1 MIILKK
7 HLLVAILIIVVLVIS
22 GFVVRGS
29 FTETE
34 IKETGIYTVSA
45 AEAPVTFVQ
54 LYAADGRA
62 KMFPSHM
69 KDAQMSVGW
78 YETRKDAAKSKITQ
92 KDIDALAAVMYI
104 EARGLDT
111 REVAMVAWCVLNRVD
126 RGDGSISG
134 ICYSNQFALY
144 HTNAA
149 YHNKTVYAWLA
160 EDVLTRYYLE
170 KMGETAV
177 GRVLP
182 PNYYYFTGD
191 GKHNY
196 FRADFYGPK
205 QLNSLFEMENPYK
218 Q

>member
-1 MIILKK
+1 MKK
-7 HLLVAILIIVVLVIS
+7 YLIAILIIVVLVIS
-22 GFVVRGS
+22 GFAIC
-29 FTETE
+29 TENE
-34 IKETGIYTVSA
+34 VKETKIYTVSA
-45 AEAPVTFVQ
+45 EEAPITFVQ
-54 LYAADGRA
+54 LYSADGRA
-62 KMFPSHM
+62 EMFPYYM
-69 KDAQMSVGW
+69 KDAQMTVGW
-78 YETRKDAAKSKITQ
+78 YETKQDAAKSKITQ

-126 RGDGSISG
+126 RGDGSIAD

-182 PNYYYFTGD
+182 SNYYYFTGD

-196 FRADFYGPK
+196 FRADFYGSK
-205 QLNSLFEMENPYK
+205 QLDSLFWMENPYK